1 MLKPLAF
8 LIVLALP
15 VQADEPAPVLADYWT
30 NSGSLPP
37 EYAWETSVLI
47 REDGQLELKHC
58 RGYETEGPACKQRK
72 AKVPATA
79 LEAIRTAATDSGL
92 LEEPARETDAPVV
105 GGGMTWVMSTCP
117 AGRSSCFRNPQKP
130 MCSGSARFLPPLP
143 PPSRRDLSASPIRTD
158 WPCASGQA
166 RPSQ

>member
-105 GGGMTWVMSTCP
+105 GGGMTWGHVYLPGGTVELLSQP
-117 AGRSSCFRNPQKP
+117 AEADVQRVGKVLAAIAAAIPP
-130 MCSGSARFLPPLP
+130 RFE
-143 PPSRRDLSASPIRTD
+143 RFTD
-158 WPCASGQA
+158 PD
-166 RPSQ
+166 